1 MKVSTPTIKAVVLAS
16 SKANSKELQ
25 SSNSSTNDQT
35 GELLI
40 KAKNGDEE
48 ASTKLLNTFKEYI
61 VAKARIIKSQSHKWL
76 SHEEIE
82 SDGMLGLVK
91 AILKYDPAIHRNPYQ
106 YTLAAIRNTMIDY
119 VKLESPVHQP
129 FSAQLTGKNGD
140 DRIPEGMI
148 ADPYAEDLNKS
159 INSPDIEDLRI
170 LLQSNQAKKILSDSR
185 KRTVL
190 ELSLGI
196 DLGSNPTCKKEHYE
210 EIAKIIGTSL
220 GNTYM
225 IRTRVIR
232 ELQALAKIL
241 LPKSNF
247 I

>member
-1 MKVSTPTIKAVVLAS
+1 MKISTPTIKTIVLAS

-25 SSNSSTNDQT
+25 SSDSSTNDQT

-48 ASTKLLNTFKEYI
+48 ASIELLNTFKGYI

-91 AILKYDPAIHRNPYQ
+91 AILKYDPAVHHNPYQ
-106 YTLAAIRNTMIDY
+106 YTLAAIRNRMIDY

-129 FSAQLTGKNGD
+129 FSAQLTGKDGD

-148 ADPYAEDLNKS
+148 ADPYAEDLNRDKE
-159 INSPDIEDLRI
+159 INSPDMEDLRT
-170 LLQSNQAKKILSDSR
+170 LLQSNPAKRILSNPR
-185 KRTVL
+185 KRIVL

-196 DLGSNPTCKKEHYE
+196 DLGSNPTCKKVHYE
-210 EIAKIIGTSL
+210 EIAKILGTSV

-232 ELQALAKIL
+232 ELQTLAKKL
-241 LPKSNF
+241 FPN
-247 I
+247 